1 MELVRVP
8 AAQDPRVHPDE
19 AKTFRINL
27 EERRPLACHPHS
39 PAEVVQI
46 HQGLAAAEGGSLKL
60 FRCRP
65 QEEVIHRSYSGR
77 PLRRYIV
84 WRRGLAR
91 STAPN
96 QRS

>member
-1 MELVRVP
+1 MELVCVQ
-8 AAQDPRVHPDE
+8 ATQDTRVHPDE
-19 AKTFRINL
+19 DDTSRVNL
-27 EERRPLACHPHS
+27 EVRRPLACRPHS
-39 PAEVVQI
+39 PAEVAQTYRR
-46 HQGLAAAEGGSLKL
+46 LAAAEGDGLKL

-65 QEEVIHRSYSGR
+65 QGEVIHRSYSGR